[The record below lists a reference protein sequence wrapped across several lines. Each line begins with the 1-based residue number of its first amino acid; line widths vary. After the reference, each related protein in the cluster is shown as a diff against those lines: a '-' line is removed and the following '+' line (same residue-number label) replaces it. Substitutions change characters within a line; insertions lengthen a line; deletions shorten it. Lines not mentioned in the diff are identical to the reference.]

1 MRLSALLLLSAALA
15 TAQDDPFA
23 DALAPP
29 GGGKQVTPSL
39 VSEQDGIVAGT
50 PFTVALKMEH
60 APGWHTYW
68 INPGIGNPVSVE
80 WKLPEGFTAG
90 PILWPV
96 PHVLEGPIGNLH
108 AYEDT
113 AYLLTEI
120 TPPATLTTGASLD
133 FAAKVKWMV
142 CNESSCINSS
152 GDVSLKLTVKE
163 PVINE
168 AVKKHFDTVRAQQP
182 QASDA
187 WKIEISETP
196 AAGEDEPAKV
206 TLTLTPGER
215 ANPDPGAIY
224 FFDASKVLETDPQ
237 KPESKDG
244 TIILTIA
251 RKEVEEGKTPP
262 APGGFLY
269 APKGWLKDG
278 SVAALTVG
286 SANDNSATGS
296 ATATPATEPDPFTA
310 GGEKPADAK
319 EILDKSE
326 WELDATPEDYVEY
339 SDSLTV
345 KDLMKGGAKATER
358 GFWTILL
365 FMFLGGMILNLM
377 PCVFPVLGIKILGF
391 AQLAGH
397 DRRKLVLHAAA
408 FTAGIILFVWALG
421 AVLGLAA
428 HYTGRE
434 FSWGALTQNSTGLAV
449 VIILLFLLGLN
460 LCGVFEMGTSLTSV
474 GGNLQDKTGYAG
486 SFWSGALTTVVATP
500 CSGPFLGP
508 AMFYTLAQPLL
519 PQFVL
524 LTAFGLG
531 IAAPYAVL
539 STSPKLVKK
548 LPRPGAWMETFKKA
562 LAFPMF
568 AAVIFFLHS
577 FMELTGT
584 GGATLLLCALLVV
597 AVAAWIYGHWD
608 SPMRVARTRWVARA
622 VTLAVLGAAVWV
634 TARATGERGAA
645 AGTLADGWQ
654 RWTPKKVRD
663 LRDQRRSILVD
674 YTTPG

>member
-1 MRLSALLLLSAALA
+1 
-15 TAQDDPFA
+15 
-23 DALAPP
+23 
-29 GGGKQVTPSL
+29 
-39 VSEQDGIVAGT
+39 
-50 PFTVALKMEH
+50 
-60 APGWHTYW
+60 
-68 INPGIGNPVSVE
+68 
-80 WKLPEGFTAG
+80 
-90 PILWPV
+90 
-96 PHVLEGPIGNLH
+96 
-108 AYEDT
+108 
-113 AYLLTEI
+113 
-120 TPPATLTTGASLD
+120 
-133 FAAKVKWMV
+133 
-142 CNESSCINSS
+142 
-152 GDVSLKLTVKE
+152 
-163 PVINE
+163 
-168 AVKKHFDTVRAQQP
+168 VKKHFDAVRAQQP
-182 QASDA
+182 QHSDA
-187 WKIEISETP
+187 WKVEISEAA
-196 AAGEDEPAKV
+196 AAGEDNPATV
-206 TLTLTPGER
+206 TFTLIPGEN

-237 KPESKDG
+237 KPEIKDG
-244 TIILTIA
+244 KIILTIA
-251 RKEVEEGKTPP
+251 RKEVEAGEKATAP
-262 APGGFLY
+262 AGFLH

-278 SVAALTVG
+278 TVTALAV
-286 SANDNSATGS
+286 
-296 ATATPATEPDPFTA
+296 ATAHDGGGAGTSTTPPATETDPFAA
-310 GGEKPADAK
+310 GGEKPAGAG
-319 EILDKSE
+319 EVLDKSE

-339 SDSLTV
+339 SDTLTV
-345 KDLMKGGAKATER
+345 KDLMKGGAQATER

-397 DRRKLVLHAAA
+397 QRRKLLLHAAA

-421 AVLGLAA
+421 AVIGLAA

-434 FSWGALTQNSTGLAV
+434 FSWGALTQNSAGLAV

-474 GGNLQDKTGYAG
+474 GGNLQDKAGYAG

-508 AMFYTLAQPLL
+508 AMFYTLAQPLV
-519 PQFVL
+519 PQFIL

-568 AAVIFFLHS
+568 AAAIFFLHS

-608 SPMRVARTRWVARA
+608 SPMRVVRTRWIARA
-622 VTLAVLGAAVWV
+622 MSLAVLGTAVWV
-634 TARATGERGAA
+634 TARATAERGAA
-645 AGTLADGWQ
+645 GGTLADGWQ
-654 RWTPKKVRD
+654 RWSPKKVRD

>member
-1 MRLSALLLLSAALA
+1 MRFPVLLLLTASLA
-15 TAQDDPFA
+15 VAQDDPFA
-23 DALAPP
+23 DVLNPE
-29 GGGKQVTPSL
+29 GSGKQVTPSL
-39 VSEQDGIVAGT
+39 VSEQDGIVAGK
-50 PFTVALKMEH
+50 PFTVAVKMEH

-68 INPGIGNPVSVE
+68 INPGIGNPVSVD
-80 WKLPEGFTAG
+80 WKLPEGFSAG

-96 PHVLEGPIGNLH
+96 PHIIEGPIGNLH
-108 AYEDT
+108 AYENT

-120 TPPATLTTGASLD
+120 TAPATLTAGTSIELG
-133 FAAKVKWMV
+133 AKVKWMV
-142 CNESSCINSS
+142 CDEASCINSS
-152 GDVSLKLTVKE
+152 GDVRLKLTVKE

-168 AVKKHFDTVRAQQP
+168 AVKKHFDAVRAQQP
-182 QASDA
+182 QHSDA
-187 WKIEISETP
+187 WKVEISEAA
-196 AAGEDEPAKV
+196 AAGEDNPATV
-206 TLTLTPGER
+206 TFTLTPGEN

-244 TIILTIA
+244 KIILTIA
-251 RKEVEEGKTPP
+251 RKEVEAGEKPP
-262 APGGFLY
+262 APAGFIY

-278 SVAALTVG
+278 SVTALAV
-286 SANDNSATGS
+286 
-296 ATATPATEPDPFTA
+296 ATAHDGGGAGTSTTPPATETDPFAA
-310 GGEKPADAK
+310 GGEKPAGAG
-319 EILDKSE
+319 EVLDKSE

-339 SDSLTV
+339 SDTLTL
-345 KDLMKGGAKATER
+345 KDLMKGGAKTTER

-397 DRRKLVLHAAA
+397 QRRKLLLHAAA

-421 AVLGLAA
+421 AVIGLAA

-434 FSWGALTQNSTGLAV
+434 FSWGALTQNSAGLAV

-474 GGNLQDKTGYAG
+474 GGNLQDKAGYAG

-508 AMFYTLAQPLL
+508 AMFYTLAQPLV

-568 AAVIFFLHS
+568 AAAIFFLHS

-608 SPMRVARTRWVARA
+608 SPMRVVRTRWIARA
-622 VTLAVLGAAVWV
+622 VSLAVLGTAVWV
-634 TARATGERGAA
+634 TARATAERGAA
-645 AGTLADGWQ
+645 GGTLADGWQ
-654 RWTPKKVRD
+654 RWSPKKVRD